1 MNRMEEESDFN
12 KPAFVKPDL
21 PSPSPSSSRSSQE
34 MDMGMSG
41 FDSKTMI
48 ILLLIFFIVLS
59 FVGMNLITS
68 LGNFI
73 QSIIEFFNPIIIRFL
88 NALGYSAGTAL
99 DKVSDVTAEVAKGG
113 IDLADGAINNIG
125 GLLKGSGPDPALEL
139 EKKNTPPLP
148 PSPSP
153 SPSPPPP
160 PANTPT
166 KPPPEP
172 SADTSENAIQKPITS
187 DKWNWCLVGEYQ
199 NKRGCV
205 EITNSDK
212 CMSGQVFPSQQMC
225 LNPTWTP

>member
-21 PSPSPSSSRSSQE
+21 PSPSPSPSRSSQE
-34 MDMGMSG
+34 MDMGMGG

-48 ILLLIFFIVLS
+48 ILLLVFFIVLS

-73 QSIIEFFNPIIIRFL
+73 QSIIEFFHPIIIRFL

-139 EKKNTPPLP
+139 EKKNTPPPP

-153 SPSPPPP
+153 PCSGGMILFGMNK
-160 PANTPT
+160 NT
-166 KPPPEP
+166 
-172 SADTSENAIQKPITS
+172 SALLFSSNSTLSNFFNITS
-187 DKWNWCLVGEYQ
+187 HLK
-199 NKRGCV
+199 
-205 EITNSDK
+205 T
-212 CMSGQVFPSQQMC
+212 SGI
-225 LNPTWTP
+225 